1 MARPVVAAAAA
12 VVVWRRLT
20 VLLTV
25 LCLYGLV
32 VPTEQQSSVRHGFP
46 PSVLHVE
53 PDVEASRR
61 LPRTVTL
68 SVADLDGEDGGVN
81 PEVAALLGRS
91 PFLRDELARRAKR
104 DAPPP
109 ASNKDATALN
119 KTIPAAAVAAG
130 AAAPPPAAAGSNS
143 STPTKNTV
151 ASEFSP
157 SPIIKAKVSG
167 RSTLLYHAHSAA
179 LLSFPLSYDGLLQE

>member
-1 MARPVVAAAAA
+1 MARPVVAAAAAA

-104 DAPPP
+104 DAPAP
-109 ASNKDATALN
+109 ASNKDAAALN
-119 KTIPAAAVAAG
+119 KTIPAAAAAAAG

-143 STPTKNTV
+143 STATKNTI

-157 SPIIKAKVSG
+157 SPIIKAKNKSAIGAQLYEVHLFTD
-167 RSTLLYHAHSAA
+167 RKQTL
-179 LLSFPLSYDGLLQE
+179 